1 MESGIIAL
9 AAALAIGLVASCAAI
24 AIGLASSKA
33 FEATAR
39 QPEMASRIQQLLFIS
54 IVFIE
59 ATAIYAL
66 VVSLLLIFVFK

>member
-1 MESGIIAL
+1 MESGFIAIG
-9 AAALAIGLVASCAAI
+9 AALAIGIAAACAAI
-24 AIGLASSKA
+24 GIGIASSKA

-39 QPEMASRIQQLLFIS
+39 QPEMAGKIQQLLFTA